1 MLRGLRWVLV
11 GVDALGQ
18 EFLGSGAVICF
29 SSNKLPRLGEVRKS
43 PTESLFGGVGGAPE
57 HSRWS

>member
-1 MLRGLRWVLV
+1 MMLRGLRWALV

-29 SSNKLPRLGEVRKS
+29 SSNKLPRLGEIRKFPS
-43 PTESLFGGVGGAPE
+43 ESLFGGVAGAPA
-57 HSRWS
+57 HPR